1 MYDIMLINVKSRRI
15 HVVACDLLK
24 QGQNKKITTRGAIEK
39 KQFGLKLSK
48 KKTIVIIENIQKKVE
63 QEVIMIRHFAKKRG
77 QKGFTLIELMI
88 VVAIIGILAAIAIP
102 QFNQYRARGWMS
114 TVKADAKNAYTGIQM
129 WRSDHPGT
137 AAAAE
142 VIASGTAGATYVGA
156 RATVGSTITIT
167 ADPGQTITVTN
178 SNLAGHLVLDAN
190 GVETANTLAPL

>member
-1 MYDIMLINVKSRRI
+1 
-15 HVVACDLLK
+15 
-24 QGQNKKITTRGAIEK
+24 
-39 KQFGLKLSK
+39 
-48 KKTIVIIENIQKKVE
+48 
-63 QEVIMIRHFAKKRG
+63 MISHFAKKRG